1 MLLIL
6 AALAGAAAAAAPP
19 AADPA
24 TVAAITGLE
33 TRWGEA
39 FVKRDFGFIDS
50 IIAPEYALSGT
61 TPAGDIAMMR
71 RDEWMKN
78 AQAWVHE
85 GFDARVVDV
94 ATIGDTAVATV
105 EGLWTVKRA
114 PTQPAEP
121 IRFVVTDTWV
131 RRHGQW
137 QVVWRYS
144 NRLTNAPWRRPAV
157 ASGGTVSSNRP

>member
-6 AALAGAAAAAAPP
+6 AALGGAAAPAAPP

-78 AQAWVHE
+78 AQAWGHE

-94 ATIGDTAVATV
+94 ATIGGTAVATV
-105 EGLWTVKRA
+105 EGLWAGKRD
-114 PTQPAEP
+114 PNQPAEP
-121 IRFVVTDTWV
+121 IRFVVTGTWG
-131 RRHGQW
+131 RPPGQGES
-137 QVVWRYS
+137 VWRHF
-144 NRLTNAPWRRPAV
+144 NP
-157 ASGGTVSSNRP
+157 

>member
-1 MLLIL
+1 MLIL
-6 AALAGAAAAAAPP
+6 LAAVAAAAATPP
-19 AADPA
+19 AADA
-24 TVAAITGLE
+24 STVAAITALE

-39 FVKRDFGFIDS
+39 FVKRDFGFIES

-71 RDEWMKN
+71 RDPWMKN
-78 AQAWVHE
+78 ARLWVHE

-94 ATIGDTAVATV
+94 ATAGDTAVATV
-105 EGLWTVKRA
+105 EGLWTVKRD
-114 PTQPAEP
+114 PNQPADRV
-121 IRFVVTDTWV
+121 RFVVTDTWV

-144 NRLTNAPWRRPAV
+144 NRLNAPWPRPTV
-157 ASGGTVSSNRP
+157 AATAAAKP

>member
-1 MLLIL
+1 MLFAL
-6 AALAGAAAAAAPP
+6 AAIAGAIATP
-19 AADPA
+19 ARDPA
-24 TVAAITGLE
+24 TIAAITALE

-39 FVKRDFGFIDS
+39 FVKRDFEFIDS

-71 RDEWMKN
+71 RDDWMKN
-78 AQAWVHE
+78 ARLWVHE

-105 EGLWTVKRA
+105 EGLWTVKRDPHQA
-114 PTQPAEP
+114 AEAV
-121 IRFVVTDTWV
+121 RFVVTDTWV
-131 RRHGQW
+131 RRNGRW

-144 NRLTNAPWRRPAV
+144 NRLNAPWPRPTA
-157 ASGGTVSSNRP
+157 AKP

>member
-1 MLLIL
+1 MLLFL
-6 AALAGAAAAAAPP
+6 AAIAGAMAAPP
-19 AADPA
+19 AGDPA
-24 TVAAITGLE
+24 TVAAIASLE

-61 TPAGDIAMMR
+61 TLAGDIAMMR
-71 RDEWMKN
+71 REDWMKN
-78 AQAWVHE
+78 AQLWVHE

-105 EGLWTVKRA
+105 EGLWTVKRDPNQA
-114 PTQPAEP
+114 AERV
-121 IRFVVTDTWV
+121 RFVVTDTWV
-131 RRHGQW
+131 RRNGRW

-144 NRLTNAPWRRPAV
+144 NRLTNAPWPRPA
-157 ASGGTVSSNRP
+157 ADKP

>member
-1 MLLIL
+1 MLFIL
-6 AALAGAAAAAAPP
+6 ATLAGAIATP
-19 AADPA
+19 AANRT
-24 TVAAITGLE
+24 TVAEITALE

-39 FVKRDFGFIDS
+39 FVKRDFEFIDS

-78 AQAWVHE
+78 ARLWVHE

-94 ATIGDTAVATV
+94 ATVGDTAVATV
-105 EGLWTVKRA
+105 EGLWTVKRD
-114 PTQPAEP
+114 PNHPAEP
-121 IRFVVTDTWV
+121 VRFVVTDTWV
-131 RRHGQW
+131 RRNGQW

-144 NRLTNAPWRRPAV
+144 NRLMYAPWQRPSA
-157 ASGGTVSSNRP
+157 AKP

>member
-1 MLLIL
+1 MLFVL
-6 AALAGAAAAAAPP
+6 AAIAASLAGPP

-24 TVAAITGLE
+24 TVAAITSLE

-50 IIAPEYALSGT
+50 IIAPEYTLSGT

-71 RDEWMKN
+71 REEWMKN
-78 AQAWVHE
+78 ARMWVHE

-94 ATIGDTAVATV
+94 ATVGDTAVATV
-105 EGLWTVKRA
+105 EGLWTVNRHPNEA
-114 PTQPAEP
+114 AEP
-121 IRFVVTDTWV
+121 VRFVVTDTWV
-131 RRHGQW
+131 RRNGQW

-144 NRLTNAPWRRPAV
+144 NRLTNAPWPRPA
-157 ASGGTVSSNRP
+157 GKP

>member
-6 AALAGAAAAAAPP
+6 AGLAGAIAAPP
-19 AADPA
+19 SADRA

-39 FVKRDFGFIDS
+39 FVKRDFGFIES

-71 RDEWMKN
+71 REEWMKN
-78 AQAWVHE
+78 ARLWVHE

-94 ATIGDTAVATV
+94 ATIGDTVVATV
-105 EGLWTVKRA
+105 EGLWTVKRD
-114 PTQPAEP
+114 PNQPADRV
-121 IRFVVTDTWV
+121 RFVVTDTWV
-131 RRHGQW
+131 RRLGQW

-144 NRLTNAPWRRPAV
+144 NRLKAPWPRPTA
-157 ASGGTVSSNRP
+157 AAAEAATKR